1 MDDLREKLLHYTD
14 DLSEAVDLR
23 REAIATIEQA
33 AQYMTEDELL
43 HHSRALA
50 LAYLALTDAA
60 DVAPV
65 VRCKDCKHKG
75 WVQEPCHGKSADYCK
90 GETKMSD
97 MVNHPE
103 HYASGSVECID
114 ALESAVQG
122 LPPEQA
128 ICAANVIKY
137 VWRYHRKNGLQ
148 DLQKA
153 EWYLHRLMEKV
164 E

>member
-1 MDDLREKLLHYTD
+1 MDNLREKLLHYTD
-14 DLSEAVDLR
+14 DLSEDVDLR
-23 REAIATIEQA
+23 QEAIATIEAA

-60 DVAPV
+60 DVAP
-65 VRCKDCKHKG
+65 
-75 WVQEPCHGKSADYCK
+75 QEPCHGKSADYCK
-90 GETKMSD
+90 GETKMFD
-97 MVNHPE
+97 MVSHPE

-128 ICAANVIKY
+128 ICAANIIKY